1 LIDGVLRGQI
11 TKSLKLRVLNRR
23 FQRVRLRRGRFRPYF
38 TFLDISSGASPR
50 ARFFAAALTGKMM
63 KTAPNPLSP
72 PVQQPDA
79 AAGQHSGVKQMARLR
94 DFLMGYIDRNIV

>member
-1 LIDGVLRGQI
+1 
-11 TKSLKLRVLNRR
+11 
-23 FQRVRLRRGRFRPYF
+23 
-38 TFLDISSGASPR
+38 
-50 ARFFAAALTGKMM
+50 M